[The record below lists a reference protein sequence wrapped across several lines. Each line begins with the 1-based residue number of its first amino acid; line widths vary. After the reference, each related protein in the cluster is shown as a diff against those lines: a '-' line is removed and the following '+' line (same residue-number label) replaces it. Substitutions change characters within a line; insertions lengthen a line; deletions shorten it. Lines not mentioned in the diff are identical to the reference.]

1 MTIILD
7 NEDFEWLKVL
17 ANHVPDEEEDVIIV
31 EQLRRHIMADK
42 KEKEVVRVDGDT
54 DRVVVIP
61 NTDPPIV
68 VVPTRTSYQ
77 HIRSYE
83 QPC

>member
-1 MTIILD
+1 
-7 NEDFEWLKVL
+7 
-17 ANHVPDEEEDVIIV
+17 
-31 EQLRRHIMADK
+31 MADK

-83 QPC
+83 QL